1 MTGIADKLGA
11 QSSEI
16 FIKIGRIYLLLADF
30 LYFIV
35 RMKSVRR
42 SYLFLLL
49 FLLCF
54 GFPTQVFSQGG
65 FQLPH
70 GKNKDRIAFQLINNL
85 VVIPVELNG
94 KKLSFL
100 LDTGVDHT
108 LLFSLAERDSLQIN
122 NVTPVMIRGL
132 GDGGDF
138 EALKSLN
145 NTLKVGDAV
154 DKDHMIYVIFNKQL
168 NFSPRMGIPIHGII
182 GHDLFKDFV
191 IRTNYDSE
199 FITLFKPDKY
209 KPRKCRNCES
219 FDIVLSRNKP
229 YVQNT
234 IVANDTTHE
243 VTLLIDSGASDALW
257 LFDEKYGITD
267 TPKNYFEDFLGLGLS
282 GNVNGKR
289 SKLEEVSMG
298 SFSFKDV
305 NVAYP
310 DSLALKNLNTSSAR
324 HGTLG
329 SDILRRFTV
338 TMDYPSKK
346 LILRKNN
353 FYSRPFHY
361 NMSGI
366 VLEHRGLVPVKSV
379 NRKSQNRM
387 IVEGNTP
394 TIGAAK
400 IDVNPLFTFYLT
412 PKFVVAELREGSP
425 ADLAGVSIGD
435 EVISI
440 NGKPFYQWNLSEI
453 NALFTSKDGRKIV
466 MEVLRNSM
474 KVKKRFTLKKM
485 L

>member
-1 MTGIADKLGA
+1 
-11 QSSEI
+11 
-16 FIKIGRIYLLLADF
+16 
-30 LYFIV
+30 
-35 RMKSVRR
+35 MKSEKRY
-42 SYLFLLL
+42 YLFLLL

-54 GFPTQVFSQGG
+54 GFPIQVFSQGG

-70 GKNKDRIAFQLINNL
+70 GKNKDRIAFKLVNNL

-100 LDTGVDHT
+100 LDTGVDKT
-108 LLFSLAERDSLQIN
+108 LLFNLEEQDSLLIK

-138 EALKSLN
+138 EALKSKN
-145 NTLKVGDAV
+145 NKIKVGKAV
-154 DKDHMIYVIFNKQL
+154 DEDHMVFVVFNKQL
-168 NFSPRMGIPIHGII
+168 NFSPRMGIAIHGII
-182 GHDLFKDFV
+182 GYDLFKDFV
-191 IRTNYDSE
+191 IKTNYESE
-199 FITLFKPDKY
+199 FITLYNPDNY
-209 KPRKCRNCES
+209 KQRRCRNCES

-229 YVQNT
+229 YVRNT
-234 IVANDTTHE
+234 ILSHDTRHE

-257 LFDEKYGITD
+257 LFNEKYGIRD
-267 TPKNYFEDFLGLGLS
+267 MPKNYFNDFLGLGLS
-282 GNVNGKR
+282 GGVNGKR

-310 DSLALKNLNTSSAR
+310 DSLALRNLNTSSSR

-338 TMDYPSKK
+338 TMDYNSKK
-346 LILRKNN
+346 LTLKKNH
-353 FYSRPFHY
+353 YYTKPFHY
-361 NMSGI
+361 NMSGL
-366 VLEHRGLVPVKSV
+366 VLEHSGLVPIKSV
-379 NRKSQNRM
+379 STKSKEALAIERNSQ
-387 IVEGNTP
+387 TAAAA
-394 TIGAAK
+394 TIN
-400 IDVNPLFTFYLT
+400 VNPLFTFFLT

-425 ADLAGVSIGD
+425 AAVAGISVGD

-440 NGKPFYQWNLSEI
+440 NGKPFYHWDLSEV
-453 NALFTSKDGRKIV
+453 NALFTSKHGKKIT
-466 MEVLRNSM
+466 MELYRNGM